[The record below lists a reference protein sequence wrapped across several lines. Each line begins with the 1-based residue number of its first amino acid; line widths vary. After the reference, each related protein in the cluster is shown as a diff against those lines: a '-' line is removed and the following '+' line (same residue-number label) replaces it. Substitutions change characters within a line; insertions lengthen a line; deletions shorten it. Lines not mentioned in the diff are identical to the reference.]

1 MPKRVSGKRY
11 AEAIFELALQ
21 EQQVEQWATE
31 LDMVSQVLQDEEFNT
46 FLKHADVPVDQKI
59 KAIDSVLAQAH
70 PLVRNMTNLLVSK
83 GLVDLAAELKEAYN
97 ELWDRHAGR
106 QRVEVTSAVELDQQE
121 VSRIAQ
127 FVTGLISKEAVVSTQ
142 VDESIL
148 GGVIIQIGDQLLDGS
163 TRSKLEGLRSRL
175 HSDILPADTRSA

>member
-31 LDMVSQVLQDEEFNT
+31 LDLVSEVLRDEEFSA

-59 KAIDSVLAQAH
+59 KSINTVLAQVH
-70 PLVRNMTNLLVSK
+70 PLVRNMANLLVSK
-83 GLVDLAAELKEAYN
+83 GLVDLAPDLKDAYTEL
-97 ELWDRHAGR
+97 LDRHAGR
-106 QRVEVTSAVELDQQE
+106 QRVEVTSAVELEPQE
-121 VSRIAQ
+121 VDRIAQ
-127 FVTGLISKEAVVSTQ
+127 FVSGLINKEAVVSTQ

-175 HSDILPADTRSA
+175 HSDILPARA

>member
-31 LDMVSQVLQDEEFNT
+31 LELVGQVLQDEEFNA

-59 KAIDSVLAQAH
+59 KSIDAVLAQVH
-70 PLVRNMTNLLVSK
+70 PLVRNMVNLLVSK
-83 GLVDLAAELKEAYN
+83 GLVDLAAELKEAYT
-97 ELWDRHAGR
+97 ELWDQHAGR
-106 QRVEVTSAVELDQQE
+106 QRVEVTSAVDLDQPE
-121 VSRIAQ
+121 VDRIVQ
-127 FVTGLISKEAVVSTQ
+127 FVSGLIDKEVVVSTQ

-163 TRSKLEGLRSRL
+163 TRSKLEALRSRL
-175 HSDILPADTRSA
+175 HSDILPARS

>member
-1 MPKRVSGKRY
+1 MPKPVSGKRY
-11 AEAIFELALQ
+11 AEAIFELAIQ

-31 LDMVSQVLQDEEFNT
+31 LQLVGEVLQDAEFSS
-46 FLKHADVPVDQKI
+46 FLKHADVPVEQKI
-59 KAIDSVLAQAH
+59 KAIDTVLAQVH

-83 GLVDLAAELKEAYN
+83 GLVDLAADLKAAYD
-97 ELWDRHAGR
+97 ELWDQHAGR
-106 QRVEVTSAVELDQQE
+106 QRVGVTSAVELDQQE
-121 VSRIAQ
+121 VGRISQ
-127 FVTGLISKEAVVSTQ
+127 FVSGLINKEVVVSTQ

-175 HSDILPADTRSA
+175 HSDILPARS